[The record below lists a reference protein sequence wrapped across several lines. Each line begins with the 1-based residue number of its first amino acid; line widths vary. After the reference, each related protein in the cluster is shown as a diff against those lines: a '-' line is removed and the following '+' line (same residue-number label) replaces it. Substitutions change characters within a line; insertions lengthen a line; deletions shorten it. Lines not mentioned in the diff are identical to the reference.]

1 MTDGTKQARAIAE
14 LAADPARPPLVMG
27 VLNVTPDSFYDGG
40 RYAEKDDAV
49 AHGLEM
55 AEQGADI
62 IDIGGESTRPC
73 ALPMDGPSEKARVLP
88 VIEDLVRH
96 TDRAI
101 SIDTR
106 RADVAEAALDAGA
119 VMVNDVSGFT
129 HDPAMPGLLGSRK
142 PLAVAMH
149 MRGTPEDMQSHTR
162 YDSLLKDVASELW
175 ERVQPALAAGL
186 PEKFLFLDP
195 GIGFAKTWQ
204 QNLVLLNNL
213 DSLAGLGR
221 PVLVGASRKSFIGH
235 VLSDLD
241 PEKRLFGTT
250 GAVAMAVAG
259 GARILRVHD
268 VAPMRDAIL
277 VAHAICQARPEDE
290 AA

>member
-1 MTDGTKQARAIAE
+1 MLVAVKQVRSIAE
-14 LAADPARPPLVMG
+14 KAADPNRPPLVMG

-40 RYAEKDDAV
+40 RYAETDAAI

-55 AEQGADI
+55 ARQGADL
-62 IDIGGESTRPC
+62 IDVGGESTRPC
-73 ALPMDGPSEKARVLP
+73 ALPMDGPAETARVLP
-88 VIEDLVRH
+88 VVEALVHRS
-96 TDRAI
+96 DKAI

-106 RADVAEAALDAGA
+106 RAEVAEAALDAGA
-119 VMVNDVSGFT
+119 VVVNDVSGFT
-129 HDPAMPGLLGSRK
+129 YDPAMPGLLGRRK

-162 YDSLLKDVASELW
+162 YDSLLNDVADELW
-175 ERVQPALAAGL
+175 ERAQPALEAGL
-186 PEKFLFLDP
+186 PLENLFFDP
-195 GIGFAKTWQ
+195 GIGFSKTWQ

-213 DSLAGLGR
+213 DSLARLGR
-221 PVLVGASRKSFIGH
+221 PILVGASRKSFIGH
-235 VLSDLD
+235 VLNNLD
-241 PEKRLFGTT
+241 PARRLFGTA

-268 VAPMRDAIL
+268 VAEMRDAIL
-277 VAHAICQARPEDE
+277 VAHAISQALPEDE